1 MSYTKEQID
10 KATAECK
17 PLGGR
22 GGGIINANALANN
35 PNCNKETNN
44 QGGEVGATEN
54 VSYDTISPLYT
65 PPKKKLKIFIKNN
78 STLLILGGIVVG
90 AFFLMKI
97 K

>member
-1 MSYTKEQID
+1 MSQIHLCNDGTSDWTDRGTKGKIP
-10 KATAECK
+10 CV
-17 PLGGR
+17 
-22 GGGIINANALANN
+22 
-35 PNCNKETNN
+35 N